1 MFKDLKKYDIPYHCL
16 FLGLSLLLGGL
27 ISVIILLPIVLIF
40 QEPFLYSPFFT
51 LATLFSTAL
60 SAVVIYLFATKTGN
74 KMTAEDLGLKKKN
87 FIKNYP
93 LGLLVGFITISLS
106 LLITYV
112 FGGAKYVGVV
122 IEQPVLLIFFFLG
135 FLIQGFEEEL
145 LCRGFM
151 MNGLSKT
158 RSMFFAVLFNSI
170 FFALLHLGNDGLGV
184 LPLFNL
190 FLAGLSFSM
199 MALYFDDIWVASGA
213 HSMWNFAQGNFYG
226 FLVSGTD
233 MGPSVFRFELTGNDL
248 ISGGAFGLEGGIGVL
263 IVEIIT
269 IIIFYFSYKKK
280 QRKNMQ
286 NA

>member
-1 MFKDLKKYDIPYHCL
+1 MFQKLKKYDIAYYCIL
-16 FLGLSLLLGGL
+16 LGLSLILGGL
-27 ISVIILLPIVLIF
+27 ISVILMIPIVLIF
-40 QEPFLYSPFFT
+40 QEPFLNSPLFT
-51 LATLFSTAL
+51 LTTLFSTAL
-60 SAVVIYLFATKTGN
+60 SALLIIIFATRKKAATLR
-74 KMTAEDLGLKKKN
+74 DLGLKKEN

-93 LGLLVGFITISLS
+93 IGLLVGFITISLS

-112 FGGAKYVGVV
+112 FGGAKYLGVV
-122 IEQPVLLIFFFLG
+122 IDKPILLLFFFLG

-158 RSMFFAVLFNSI
+158 RSILFAVIFNSLFFA
-170 FFALLHLGNDGLGV
+170 ALHLGNDGLGV

-199 MALYFDDIWVASGA
+199 MAIYFDDIWVASGA

-233 MGPSVFRFELTGNDL
+233 MGPSVFRFELTGSNF

-263 IVEIIT
+263 IVETLT
-269 IIIFYFSYKKK
+269 IIIFYLLYKKK
-280 QRKNMQ
+280 QQKQ
-286 NA
+286 KQES